1 MLFFFNFMY
10 ILLFKLFMFVY
21 LNYCWRCFKFLKM
34 LLIRALISSRCDN
47 ELVLQIYSKKA
58 CRDWIFDWIFSRN
71 KILGSGDACYH
82 AYLVPWV
89 PLFGIF
95 SLWRPATSVKT
106 NGYLRKMKIN
116 FFQNF
121 FFVFWVK
128 LGENDSAKKNWGPTL
143 PGWTRRVRRC
153 KNQVRI
159 FLLFSTFWV
168 QE

>member
-95 SLWRPATSVKT
+95 SLLRPVTSLKM
-106 NGYLRKMKIN
+106 NGYMRKINMLFVWIFSIDWYLNEWKKMKKIFFSN
-116 FFQNF
+116 FFY
-121 FFVFWVK
+121 
-128 LGENDSAKKNWGPTL
+128 
-143 PGWTRRVRRC
+143 
-153 KNQVRI
+153 
-159 FLLFSTFWV
+159 LLSR
-168 QE
+168 